1 MGQRED
7 IIKIAQ
13 KEIGYKE
20 GRNNDTKFGKW
31 YGMNNN
37 PWCASFVSWCA
48 KQANISQ
55 DIIPKMAYVP
65 YMVSFYKN
73 LKQYQPKG
81 YRPQSGDIVFFG
93 SSSHVGL
100 VEACDGT
107 SITTIE
113 GNTSKSGNSSNGDG
127 VYRRTRTIYDS
138 WIMGYGVPE
147 YKEEEVEIKQIDI
160 KHSEKGIVKINSVNV
175 NGENYI
181 RLRDTE
187 KIAPIAVGWD
197 GKNPTVTVNYK
208 E

>member
-37 PWCASFVSWCA
+37 PWCAIFVSWCA

-138 WIMGYGVPE
+138 WIMGYGVPK

-160 KHSEKGIVKINSVNV
+160 KHSEKGVVKINSVNV